1 MEIRKARISEK
12 WRLARIF
19 AVLLL
24 VATAGALTSIGA
36 QARADCAAVDV
47 VVARGTGEP
56 GWLGSVIG
64 DPLYDTLLQALPVS
78 SSAYRVDYPADLL
91 DPASLSR
98 GTQDLTDHVIRQSQM
113 CPDQEFILVGYSQG
127 AAVVHGVVGT
137 GIVTALPGI
146 YVLPGDLEWKV
157 SAVLLFGDPMPL
169 TGWGVPGSYVWK
181 TADYCTGGDPV
192 CGGGR
197 ESSQHGNYGWAF
209 WPAAD
214 FAASRV

>member
-1 MEIRKARISEK
+1 MEIRKARNYEK

-24 VATAGALTSIGA
+24 FATAGVVTNSVA

-56 GWLGSVIG
+56 GWLGSVVG

-91 DPASLSR
+91 DPTSLSR
-98 GTQDLTDHVIRQSQM
+98 GTQEMTDHVIGQSHM
-113 CPDQEFILVGYSQG
+113 CPDQQFILVGYSQG

-157 SAVLLFGDPMPL
+157 SAVLLFGDPL
-169 TGWGVPGSYVWK
+169 RLIGWGVPGNYAWK
-181 TADYCTGGDPV
+181 TAGYCTAGDPI
-192 CGGGR
+192 CGGGIDPN
-197 ESSQHGNYGWAF
+197 QHGNYGWAF

-214 FAASRV
+214 FAAGRV

>member
-1 MEIRKARISEK
+1 MEIRKVRIYEK

-24 VATAGALTSIGA
+24 VATAGAVTSIGA

-56 GWLGSVIG
+56 GWLGSVVG

-91 DPASLSR
+91 DPTSLSR
-98 GTQDLTDHVIRQSQM
+98 GTQDMTDHVIQQSQM

-157 SAVLLFGDPMPL
+157 SAVLLFGDPL
-169 TGWGVPGSYVWK
+169 RLIGWGVPGNYAWK

-192 CGGGR
+192 CGGGLDP
-197 ESSQHGNYGWAF
+197 SQHGNYGWAF